1 MDGSRYRT
9 RRIMDR
15 ERNRRRV
22 LRAVGGER
30 KSVRMSSGVGV
41 LEMPSEWSDQSARGR
56 LVYQPPIS
64 CGNTNRRV
72 WYLHEGGKCG
82 KMRMRIQETKV
93 YHSALRQQCR
103 AGMVFSVP
111 HNTDGVCDTPECNYT
126 LQRGKLQ
133 G

>member
-1 MDGSRYRT
+1 M
-9 RRIMDR
+9 
-15 ERNRRRV
+15 
-22 LRAVGGER
+22 GGER

-64 CGNTNRRV
+64 CGHTNRRV

-82 KMRMRIQETKV
+82 KMRLRFQEKKV
-93 YHSALRQQCR
+93 YRPALLPQCR
-103 AGMVFSVP
+103 AGMVLPVP
-111 HNTDGVCDTPECNYT
+111 HNTDEVCDTPRCNYT
-126 LQRGKLQ
+126 LLGAKLQ